1 MSNKRDY
8 YEILGI
14 NKKAN
19 EKEIKS
25 AYRKLAMK
33 YHPDKNKEPGADEK
47 MKEINEAYEVL
58 SDPQKRANYD
68 NYGHDGVNGQA
79 GFGGFGG
86 FNGRGFGADFGDIF
100 ENIFSG
106 MGFGGSRKNRN
117 RAVKGED
124 YQINKK
130 ITFMEAIHGTEFTE
144 KLDKFEL
151 CLHCNG
157 SGAQSSSDIETCST
171 CSGTGSRKV
180 KMRTIIGEI
189 INNEPCNVCKST
201 GKIIKKKCSS
211 CNGNSYIKTEKKVTI
226 KTPKG
231 TSTGKII
238 TVKGYGG
245 PGLNGGEPGDLY
257 IVLNVIPSKNYR
269 REGLDL
275 YLDLKIGFI
284 DLLQE
289 KEIEI
294 PSVHG
299 TFKYKLKHN
308 LKLNTYIPFK
318 GYGIKTSTYE
328 GTFYVKFILE
338 MPDIKRGDFK
348 KLIEISKDFED
359 KTTEKEVEN
368 ILKEK

>member
-86 FNGRGFGADFGDIF
+86 FSGRGFGADFGDIF
-100 ENIFSG
+100 ENIFGG

>member
-117 RAVKGED
+117 RAAKGED